1 MKKRWK
7 YIGLLIVFL
16 LLTTNHTQA
25 AGFTDIQEGQN
36 FYKEMMYLL
45 DKEVITG
52 YGDGTFRPA
61 NKVTRA
67 AAAAMIGRSLDF
79 DGAKKESSFKDVAKD
94 SFASGYIEEAVEK
107 KIIKGYTDGTFRPNE
122 EVTRGQMAI
131 FISRAFQLIETKD
144 VLFFDV
150 SERMA
155 AYPFIGKILSA
166 GITHG
171 YSDWTFR
178 PDQELT
184 RAEFST
190 FLARALDEKFKVTLP
205 VIKPITIEYKITEE
219 GKIASN
225 YHNGTLLVLKPSQE
239 IHLNK
244 ISDGKATVL
253 VDGKVLDFKDE
264 KTLIAVGN
272 GVGSITV
279 VPEINSWESA
289 FTIEVLVGAK
299 EDIGKSVLNQHFL
312 ELADSGYLNGCEFSV
327 NHVRS
332 EDLLDYYSTEPD
344 WIGYYEGGFGRSY
357 DGCIYF
363 AADQSGESP
372 IGAITMDGSKITK
385 SPSQIKGVLG
395 RPDSEGYSEMDGSWL
410 MYYRLKNGYELF
422 FSFDSPGSKLNHLLY
437 KDRTLN

>member
-1 MKKRWK
+1 MKRRLK
-7 YIGLLIVFL
+7 YIGLLIVFF
-16 LLTTNHTQA
+16 LLTASPAQA
-25 AGFTDIQEGQN
+25 AAFTDIQEDQN
-36 FYKEMMYLL
+36 FYKEIMYLV

-52 YGDGTFRPA
+52 YKDGSFRPA
-61 NKVTRA
+61 DKVTRA
-67 AAAAMIGRSLDF
+67 AAAAMIGRALGF

-131 FISRAFQLIETKD
+131 FISRAFQLVEKKE

-150 SERMA
+150 SEKMA

-178 PDQELT
+178 PNKELT
-184 RAEFST
+184 RAEFSA

-205 VIKPITIEYKITEE
+205 VIKPITIEYKMTDD
-219 GKIASN
+219 GKIVSN

-244 ISDGKATVL
+244 ISNGKDTVL

-264 KTLIAVGN
+264 KTVIAVGN
-272 GVGSITV
+272 GVGSITI
-279 VPEINSWESA
+279 VPELNRWKSA
-289 FTIEVLVGAK
+289 FTIQVLVGAK

-332 EDLLDYYSTEPD
+332 EDIMDYYSTEPV
-344 WIGYYEGGFGRSY
+344 WSGYYEGGYGRSY
-357 DGCIYF
+357 EGCIYF
-363 AADQSGESP
+363 GADPSADSP
-372 IGAITMDGSKITK
+372 IGAIVMDGGKIPK
-385 SPSQIKGVLG
+385 SPSQIKEVLG
-395 RPDSEGYSEMDGSWL
+395 KPDSEGYSEMDGSWML
-410 MYYRLKNGYELF
+410 YYRLKNGYELF
-422 FSFDSPGSKLNHLLY
+422 FSFNSPESKLNHLLY